1 MPHTVSRHLT
11 VRRCSY
17 SPQSLFA
24 FDIVG
29 YDFIF
34 MAWSVHQTPVPPRPS
49 SPSSLASLSPHVH
62 TCCVLCRESVFYTV
76 LVLSLEYIQARPAF
90 FTFFSR
96 RVIAPVSDSLEEDA
110 DVKAERA
117 RLQALMHSPNPVYP
131 PIAAL
136 GLRKV
141 YGGRGGVGTKVAVHD
156 LWMSVERGECLGFLG
171 INGAGKT
178 SSLKMLTAELYPST
192 GDARLAQMH
201 LLTQQLAIK
210 EKIGFATH
218 QHKHTQRDSPPSLS
232 LPRRS

>member
-1 MPHTVSRHLT
+1 M
-11 VRRCSY
+11 
-17 SPQSLFA
+17 
-24 FDIVG
+24 
-29 YDFIF
+29 
-34 MAWSVHQTPVPPRPS
+34 
-49 SPSSLASLSPHVH
+49 
-62 TCCVLCRESVFYTV
+62 YTV
-76 LVLSLEYIQARPAF
+76 LVLALEYIQARPAL

-96 RVIAPVSDSLEEDA
+96 QIISPVADNLEEDA
-110 DVKAERA
+110 DVKAERG

-156 LWMSVERGECLGFLG
+156 LWMSVDKGECLGFLG

-178 SSLKMLTAELYPST
+178 SSLKMLTAELYPSA

-210 EKIGFATH
+210 EKIGSAAAPHCTLHAPLSRPVDTDAVLATC
-218 QHKHTQRDSPPSLS
+218 SL
-232 LPRRS
+232 LGAV